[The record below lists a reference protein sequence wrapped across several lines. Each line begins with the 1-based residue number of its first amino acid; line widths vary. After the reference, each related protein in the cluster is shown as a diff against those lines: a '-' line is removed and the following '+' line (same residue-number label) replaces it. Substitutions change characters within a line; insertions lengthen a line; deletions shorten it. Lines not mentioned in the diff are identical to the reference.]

1 MAYEDGGHCGHEIGQ
16 ELWKWGK
23 LEGGCR
29 AYWNAMIV
37 EVTSGSTLAIAG
49 KRVEIAVYPWSD
61 GSFLHVFSEVYHTM
75 IFSRFR

>member
-23 LEGGCR
+23 LEGRCR

-37 EVTSGSTLAIAG
+37 EVTSGSKLAIAG
-49 KRVEIAVYPWSD
+49 KRVEIAILLV
-61 GSFLHVFSEVYHTM
+61 GRELLTRFL
-75 IFSRFR
+75 